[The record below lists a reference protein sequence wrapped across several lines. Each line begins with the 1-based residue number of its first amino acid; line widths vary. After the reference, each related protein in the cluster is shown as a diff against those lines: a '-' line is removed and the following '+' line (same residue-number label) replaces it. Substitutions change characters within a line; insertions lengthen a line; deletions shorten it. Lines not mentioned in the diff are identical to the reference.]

1 MHSGGGGRS
10 LFCLGLMAR
19 LHLVAKRLSHPMGQ
33 ESTLIVQEELD
44 VLLQK
49 CQFIAQLVLRSL
61 LLFLGRLELQ
71 ELFLELRFDSV
82 LNSVLDE
89 EAEGFLQNLELF
101 LEELEEEVVL
111 FVDG

>member
-1 MHSGGGGRS
+1 
-10 LFCLGLMAR
+10 
-19 LHLVAKRLSHPMGQ
+19 MGQ